1 MLILTRL
8 AGESIMIGDDI
19 TITVLEIKEK
29 QIRLGIKAPREVPV
43 HREEIYERIK
53 QQKAS
58 SSDDSKD
65 QK

>member
-1 MLILTRL
+1 
-8 AGESIMIGDDI
+8 MIGDDI

-58 SSDDSKD
+58 SSVDPKD

>member
-8 AGESIMIGDDI
+8 AGESVMIGDDI

-58 SSDDSKD
+58 SSNDPKD